1 MQTIDDFIH
10 VVDDVLTE
18 ETCVDVINSFEY
30 ADKCGQSYR
39 RSKEEESLKKDT
51 SLDLSEIHMDAVH
64 SITPNDNI
72 LLVVKQANDHIK
84 LYVDKYKNG
93 ITSLIT
99 GLETGNTGISP
110 TGFKIQKTRPSE
122 GYHLWHCEN
131 ASPMFKTRCISFILY
146 LNDIEQGG
154 ETEFLYLS
162 KRVQPKAGRLL
173 IFPAGFTHCHRGNPP
188 LSGDK
193 YIATGW
199 MEYV

>member
-1 MQTIDDFIH
+1 MQTTDDFIH

-18 ETCVDVINSFEY
+18 ETCIDVINSFEY
-30 ADKCGQSYR
+30 AHKCGQSYQR
-39 RSKEEESLKKDT
+39 NKEEETLTKDT
-51 SLDLSEIHMDAVH
+51 SLNLSEIHMDAVD
-64 SITPNDNI
+64 SVVPNNNV
-72 LLVVKQANDHIK
+72 LLVAKQTNDHIMS
-84 LYVDKYKNG
+84 YVDRYKNG
-93 ITSLIT
+93 ITNTIT
-99 GLETGNTGISP
+99 GLETGSLGISP
-110 TGFKIQKTRPSE
+110 TGFKIQKTKPSE
-122 GYHLWHCEN
+122 GYHIWHCEN
-131 ASPMFKTRCISFILY
+131 ANPLNKTRCISFILY